1 MGAVLTERS
10 EQMKHTNIRRK
21 VITTVILLAVGILFL
36 LPLLWMI
43 SSSLKPGSGVFSTD
57 FTWIPSKFVWKT
69 YEQVLTSK
77 SVPFLNMIK
86 NSLVL
91 ATATIVGQLLVSSL
105 AAYAFACIDFKGKNI
120 VFIML
125 LGAMMIPS
133 QATLIPRFTLFN
145 SMGLYNTHWALLLP
159 SWFSV
164 SAVFLLRQF
173 YKKIPRDLVEAAVI
187 DGAGH
192 FRIWWQ
198 IMMPLTKTAMVSL
211 TILAF
216 IGSWNDFLTPLIFLT
231 DKDLFTVSLGINL
244 YNSMEQD
251 LINKVMAAAT
261 VGTVPV
267 ILIFSIFQ
275 KQFVEGIT
283 TSGIKS

>member
-43 SSSLKPGSGVFSTD
+43 SSSLKPGSD

>member
-10 EQMKHTNIRRK
+10 EHMKHTNIRRK

-43 SSSLKPGSGVFSTD
+43 SSSLKPGSEVFSTD

-69 YEQVLTSK
+69 YEQVFTSK

-133 QATLIPRFTLFN
+133 QATLIPRFILFN

-173 YKKIPRDLVEAAVI
+173 YQKIPRDLVEAAVI

-198 IMMPLTKTAMVSL
+198 VMMPLTKTAMVSL

-283 TSGIKS
+283 TSGIKG

>member
-1 MGAVLTERS
+1 
-10 EQMKHTNIRRK
+10 MKHTNIRRK

-43 SSSLKPGSGVFSTD
+43 SSSLKPGSEVFSTN

-164 SAVFLLRQF
+164 SAVLLLRQF

-187 DGAGH
+187 DGARSLSYLVADHDAADQDRYGLPHHSGLYRILERLPYTSDLPDGQGSVYGIPWYQPLQLHGAGSYQQGH
-192 FRIWWQ
+192 GCCDCGY
-198 IMMPLTKTAMVSL
+198 
-211 TILAF
+211 
-216 IGSWNDFLTPLIFLT
+216 GSRHFDI
-231 DKDLFTVSLGINL
+231 
-244 YNSMEQD
+244 
-251 LINKVMAAAT
+251 
-261 VGTVPV
+261 
-267 ILIFSIFQ
+267 
-275 KQFVEGIT
+275 
-283 TSGIKS
+283 

>member
-1 MGAVLTERS
+1 
-10 EQMKHTNIRRK
+10 MKHTNIRRK

-43 SSSLKPGSGVFSTD
+43 SSSLKPGSEVFSTN
-57 FTWIPSKFVWKT
+57 FTWFPSKFVWKT

>member
-1 MGAVLTERS
+1 
-10 EQMKHTNIRRK
+10 MKHTNIRRK

-43 SSSLKPGSGVFSTD
+43 SSSLKPGSEVFSTN

-133 QATLIPRFTLFN
+133 QATLIPRFTL
-145 SMGLYNTHWALLLP
+145 STLWACIIPTGLCSCLP
-159 SWFSV
+159 G
-164 SAVFLLRQF
+164 SASAPCSCCGSSIRRF
-173 YKKIPRDLVEAAVI
+173 PA
-187 DGAGH
+187 
-192 FRIWWQ
+192 IWWRP
-198 IMMPLTKTAMVSL
+198 PLLTAQVTFVS
-211 TILAF
+211 
-216 IGSWNDFLTPLIFLT
+216 GGRS
-231 DKDLFTVSLGINL
+231 
-244 YNSMEQD
+244 
-251 LINKVMAAAT
+251 
-261 VGTVPV
+261 
-267 ILIFSIFQ
+267 
-275 KQFVEGIT
+275 
-283 TSGIKS
+283 

>member
-1 MGAVLTERS
+1 
-10 EQMKHTNIRRK
+10 
-21 VITTVILLAVGILFL
+21 
-36 LPLLWMI
+36 
-43 SSSLKPGSGVFSTD
+43 
-57 FTWIPSKFVWKT
+57 
-69 YEQVLTSK
+69 
-77 SVPFLNMIK
+77 MIK

-173 YKKIPRDLVEAAVI
+173 YQKIPRDLVEAAVI

-283 TSGIKS
+283 TSGIKG

>member
-43 SSSLKPGSGVFSTD
+43 SSSLKPGSEVCSTN

-69 YEQVLTSK
+69 YEQVLTSQ